1 MNLPIA
7 DRPAVRAAARRLLA
21 ADWRTMVGIIALTCL
36 SAVAGLGGPWLLG
49 RIIDRVENGTAT
61 TGSIDRLALGVA
73 GCAVAYLVLTRLA
86 ANAAYRF
93 GERTLARLREDF
105 VDDTLALPTRV
116 VERAGTGDLATR
128 ASGDVGIVGAALRE
142 GVPVVV
148 VASVQ
153 VTLIFAAVFVLH
165 PLLGLCSLLG
175 MPLILWA
182 VRWYLARAR
191 DAYLAE
197 GAANSSIAE
206 SISATVEG
214 ARTVEAL
221 DLGAARVQH
230 ADAAIDTAF
239 RARMRTLRLRL
250 VLFPISETSHALPMA
265 AILLIGGLSYL
276 DGWLSLGAVIAG
288 SLYMWQLVEPL
299 DRVLMFLE
307 QLQSGAASFA
317 RVAGVASVDDLR
329 EPVTA
334 EPADDRIEVRGV
346 SFAYVDGHDVLR
358 DVDLTVRPGER
369 LAIVGPSG
377 AGKSTL
383 GRLLSG
389 MDAPRTGTV
398 CVGGVAVADLPVE
411 ELSRRIVLVTQ
422 EHHVFIGSLR
432 ENLMMAAP
440 DATTAELRSALDA
453 VDADWALDLPLETRL
468 GAGGLHLDAARSQQ
482 LALARVVL
490 ADPHTVI
497 LDEAMALLD
506 PTTARHTE
514 RSLGTVLA
522 GRTVIAIAHRLHTAH
537 DADRVAVVEAGRITE
552 LGAHD
557 ELVAADGAYA
567 ALWRSWRS
575 GSH

>member
-1 MNLPIA
+1 MKLPIA
-7 DRPAVRAAARRLLA
+7 DRQTVRRAAGRLIM
-21 ADWRTMVGIIALTCL
+21 ADWRSMVGIILLTCL
-36 SAVAGLGGPWLLG
+36 SAVAGLGGPFLLG
-49 RIIDRVENGTAT
+49 RIIDRVEQGTAT
-61 TGSIDRLALGVA
+61 TDAIDALALAVA
-73 GCAVAYLVLTRLA
+73 GCAVAYLLLTRIA

-105 VDDTLALPTRV
+105 VTDTLALPTRV

-128 ASGDVGIVGAALRE
+128 ASGDVGMVGTALRD

-148 VASVQ
+148 VGSIQ
-153 VTLIFAAVFVLH
+153 VTFIFIAVFVLH
-165 PLLGLCSLLG
+165 PLLGLCALVGL
-175 MPLILWA
+175 PLIMWA
-182 VRWYLARAR
+182 ARWYLLRAR

-197 GAANSSIAE
+197 GAASSSVADSIA
-206 SISATVEG
+206 ATAEG

-221 DLGAARVQH
+221 NLGAARVRH
-230 ADAAIDTAF
+230 ADATVDVAF
-239 RARMRTLRLRL
+239 GARMRTLGLRL
-250 VLFPISETSHALPMA
+250 VLFPVSETSHALPMA

-276 DGWLSLGAVIAG
+276 DGWVSLGAVAAG

-307 QLQSGAASFA
+307 ALQSGAASFA
-317 RVAGVASVDDLR
+317 RVAGVGCVSDPR
-329 EPVTA
+329 EAATA
-334 EPADDRIEVRGV
+334 APADDRIEVRDV

-389 MDAPRTGTV
+389 MDIPRSGTV
-398 CVGGVAVADLPVE
+398 RVGGVAVADLPVE

-432 ENLMMAAP
+432 ENLTMAAP
-440 DATTAELRSALDA
+440 DATTADLRAALAA
-453 VDADWALDLPLETRL
+453 VDADWALELPLDTRL

-514 RSLGTVLA
+514 RSLGAVLD

-537 DADRVAVVEAGRITE
+537 DADRVAVVESGRITE
-552 LGAHD
+552 LGTHD
-557 ELVAADGAYA
+557 ELVAAGGAYA
-567 ALWRSWRS
+567 ELWRSWQV
-575 GSH
+575 GS